1 MQCITHHKGMYLY
14 DRHTTTGGMMRL
26 TIETT
31 SYPRQY
37 QRKVIV
43 EQPADDLDLHDMF
56 ALFAD
61 ALEGMGF
68 TGARKYLEGD

>member
-1 MQCITHHKGMYLY
+1 
-14 DRHTTTGGMMRL
+14 MMRL

-68 TGARKYLEGD
+68 TGARKYLEEE

>member
-1 MQCITHHKGMYLY
+1 
-14 DRHTTTGGMMRL
+14 MRL

-56 ALFAD
+56 MLFAD
-61 ALEGMGF
+61 ALEGMGYV
-68 TGARKYLEGD
+68 GAKKYLEGEE

>member
-1 MQCITHHKGMYLY
+1 
-14 DRHTTTGGMMRL
+14 MRL

-56 ALFAD
+56 MLFAD
-61 ALEGMGF
+61 ALEGMGYV
-68 TGARKYLEGD
+68 GAKKYLEGEDGSYKVEK